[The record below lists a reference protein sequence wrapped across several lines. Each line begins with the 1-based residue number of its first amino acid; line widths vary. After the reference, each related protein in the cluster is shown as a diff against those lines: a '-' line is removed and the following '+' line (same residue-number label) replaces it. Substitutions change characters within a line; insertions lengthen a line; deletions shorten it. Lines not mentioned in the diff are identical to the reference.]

1 MLLAGVVGDHDRD
14 RLVGLLDRDLAADLG
29 DLRQAL
35 RLARLEQLD
44 HARQTVRDVRAGDA
58 AGVERPHR
66 QLRARLA
73 DRLRGDD
80 PDRVADL
87 GQLAGRQRPAVAGLA
102 DAGRRLALEHRAH
115 RDRDH
120 VALLGVVVPGLDQIG
135 ELGPVDLLALLDD
148 HPTALGRDV
157 LRGDP
162 ADQVVVGLAG
172 RPQPPAVG
180 TGLELGH
187 RHLDVLLGA
196 AVLLADDHVLG
207 DVDQTPG
214 QVARVGRAERRVR
227 ESLAGAVGRD
237 EVLEHGQALLEG
249 GLDRT
254 LDDLALRVGHQ
265 PAHAGQLPDL
275 RERPAGSGV
284 GHHVDRVELVEV
296 VVQRLPDLVGG
307 AVPQP
312 GDRLVALL
320 LVDLAVV
327 VLRLDRR
334 ELGVVPRQDLR
345 LGRRRLH
352 VVLGDRHTRLG
363 GEVEADVL
371 ERVEHLR
378 DRRRP
383 VQLHEVVDEPGRV
396 LLLHRAVDEL
406 VRARVEPVA
415 ERLDQRP
422 LDPVVVDD
430 PADRG
435 QHVAALT
442 PERPVLGQVV
452 ELDHAVLVGP
462 LRLLGG
468 AEHVR
473 TRVVGR
479 PGRSSRARSP
489 SGP

>member
-14 RLVGLLDRDLAADLG
+14 RLVGLLDRHLAADLG
-29 DLRQAL
+29 DLGQAL
-35 RLARLEQLD
+35 GLARLEQLD
-44 HARQTVRDVRAGDA
+44 HARQAVRDVRAGDA
-58 AGVERPHR
+58 AGVERPHG

-73 DRLRGDD
+73 DRLGRDD
-80 PDRVADL
+80 PHRVAQL
-87 GQLAGRQRPAVAGLA
+87 GQLAARHRAAVAGLA
-102 DAGRRLALEHRAH
+102 DAGRRLALEHRAN

-120 VALLGVVVPGLDQIG
+120 GALLGVVVRGLEQVG
-135 ELGPVDLLALLDD
+135 QLGAIDLLALLDD

-157 LRGDP
+157 LRRDP
-162 ADQVVVGLAG
+162 SDQVVVGLTG
-172 RPQPPAVG
+172 RPQPAAVG

-214 QVARVGRAERRVR
+214 QVARVGRAERRVGQA
-227 ESLAGAVGRD
+227 LAGAVGRD
-237 EVLEHGQALLEG
+237 EVLEHGQTLLEG

-254 LDDLALRVGHQ
+254 LDDLALRIGHQ
-265 PAHAGQLPDL
+265 AAHAGQLPDL

-284 GHHVDRVELVEV
+284 GHHVDRVELVQM
-296 VVQRLPDLVGG
+296 VVQGLPHLVGG

-312 GDRLVALL
+312 GDELVALL
-320 LVDLAVV
+320 LVDLAVL
-327 VLRLDRR
+327 VLRLDRL
-334 ELGVVPRQDLR
+334 ELGLVPSQDLR

-352 VVLGDRHTRLG
+352 VVLGDRHTSLG

-378 DRRRP
+378 DGRRS
-383 VQLHEVVDEPGRV
+383 VELDQVVDQPRRV

-406 VRARVEPVA
+406 VRVHVEAVA

-422 LDPVVVDD
+422 LDPVVPQD

-452 ELDHAVLVGP
+452 ELDHACA
-462 LRLLGG
+462 R
-468 AEHVR
+468 R
-473 TRVVGR
+473 TTPP
-479 PGRSSRARSP
+479 PGRCGTRAGRGSWP
-489 SGP
+489 ATVAAEPVLES